1 MLTDPVVAEQ
11 LATSYHLDEMD
22 DELAADEDDED
33 DDMMMDTGAA
43 GGAGGSDL
51 QRNRS
56 FSAITPDQLAA
67 AIAAA
72 QAGVQAGGSGGAGGR
87 GRNPGAAGLFGMT
100 GRSSTRCDLPRRLK
114 CGAIFLLHCLINL
127 YQANIN
133 FET

>member
-1 MLTDPVVAEQ
+1 MPSNLIFISDPVMAEQ

-33 DDMMMDTGAA
+33 DDMMMDT

-72 QAGVQAGGSGGAGGR
+72 QAGVQAGGSGGGGGR

-100 GRSSTRCDLPRRLK
+100 GR
-114 CGAIFLLHCLINL
+114 
-127 YQANIN
+127 
-133 FET
+133 

>member
-1 MLTDPVVAEQ
+1 MLPDPVIAEQ

-33 DDMMMDTGAA
+33 DDMMMDTGA
-43 GGAGGSDL
+43 AGGSDL

-100 GRSSTRCDLPRRLK
+100 GRSPTTCDVPSK
-114 CGAIFLLHCLINL
+114 MWCNFPTSLLDKSLSS
-127 YQANIN
+127 
-133 FET
+133 

>member
-1 MLTDPVVAEQ
+1 MPSILILIADPVVAEQ

-22 DELAADEDDED
+22 DELAADEDDEE

-43 GGAGGSDL
+43 GGGGSDL

-72 QAGVQAGGSGGAGGR
+72 QAGAQAGGSGGGAGGSR

-100 GRSSTRCDLPRRLK
+100 GR
-114 CGAIFLLHCLINL
+114 
-127 YQANIN
+127 
-133 FET
+133 

>member
-1 MLTDPVVAEQ
+1 MLTDPVIAEQ

-43 GGAGGSDL
+43 GGGSDL

-72 QAGVQAGGSGGAGGR
+72 QAGVQSGGSGGGAGGR

-100 GRSSTRCDLPRRLK
+100 GM
-114 CGAIFLLHCLINL
+114 
-127 YQANIN
+127 
-133 FET
+133 